1 LSLYLDCS
9 FGLRPLFCVPGV
21 VIVSGLSLRS
31 SSIVLCAR
39 RCHCIW
45 IVPSVF
51 VQCFVCQALSL
62 YLDCPF
68 GLRPVFCVPSVVTVS
83 GLSLRSSSSVLCARR
98 CHCIWIVPSVF
109 PSVYSMYCLADKWCQ
124 WHENDTFHIKCYD
137 CIYDREMTCNMIS
150 LSTKHKNNL

>member
-1 LSLYLDCS
+1 MMVYEACHTTCTKKTVILVMSTFVSSGRFYDGVCVYHLFSLMCCIL
-9 FGLRPLFCVPGV
+9 CV
-21 VIVSGLSLRS
+21 
-31 SSIVLCAR
+31 C
-39 RCHCIW
+39 
-45 IVPSVF
+45 
-51 VQCFVCQALSL
+51 
-62 YLDCPF
+62 
-68 GLRPVFCVPSVVTVS
+68 LRPVFCVPGVVTVS